1 MLTLKQYIAEQIERR
16 LLNIEIFEMA
26 ISRKEF
32 IRKFSGYAW
41 QVAINYVLIRYCSEL
56 IRYCSEVDNYYDTRV
71 HWCKELINNLNS
83 IYLIDISKDNKEHNI
98 QKRAIRQAIEDYD
111 IDDEDKLLRLMKTK
125 ILEEERSTEHLKH
138 IDWNMDIIKKLCG
151 EFSEKCEEIFMLI
164 YKYKNVEDLENY
176 IYNEL

>member
-32 IRKFSGYAW
+32 IRKFSVYAW
-41 QVAINYVLIRYCSEL
+41 QVAINYVLIRYCSE
-56 IRYCSEVDNYYDTRV
+56 VDNYDTRA

-111 IDDEDKLLRLMKTK
+111 IDDGDKLLRLMKTK
-125 ILEEERSTEHLKH
+125 ILEEELSTEHLKH

-151 EFSEKCEEIFMLI
+151 EFSEKCEDVFILI

>member
-16 LLNIEIFEMA
+16 LLNTEIFEMA

-41 QVAINYVLIRYCSEL
+41 QVAVNYVL
-56 IRYCSEVDNYYDTRV
+56 IRYCSEVDNYYDIRA

-98 QKRAIRQAIEDYD
+98 QKRAIRQAIED
-111 IDDEDKLLRLMKTK
+111 
-125 ILEEERSTEHLKH
+125 
-138 IDWNMDIIKKLCG
+138 
-151 EFSEKCEEIFMLI
+151 
-164 YKYKNVEDLENY
+164 
-176 IYNEL
+176 

>member
-16 LLNIEIFEMA
+16 LLNTEIFEMA
-26 ISRKEF
+26 INRREF

-41 QVAINYVLIRYCSEL
+41 QVAVNYVL
-56 IRYCSEVDNYYDTRV
+56 IRYCSEVDNYYDV
-71 HWCKELINNLNS
+71 WADWCKELTNNLNS

-111 IDDEDKLLRLMKTK
+111 IDDEDKLLRLLKTK
-125 ILEEERSTEHLKH
+125 ILIEERSIEHLKH
-138 IDWNMDIIKKLCG
+138 IDWNMDIIKKLCV
-151 EFSEKCEEIFMLI
+151 EFSEKCEDVFMLL
-164 YKYKNVEDLENY
+164 YKYQNVEDLENY

>member
-16 LLNIEIFEMA
+16 LLNTEIFEMA

-41 QVAINYVLIRYCSEL
+41 QVAINYVLIRYCSE
-56 IRYCSEVDNYYDTRV
+56 VDNYDTRAY
-71 HWCKELINNLNS
+71 WCKELINNLNS

-111 IDDEDKLLRLMKTK
+111 IDDGDKLLRLMKTK
-125 ILEEERSTEHLKH
+125 ILIEERSTEHLKH
-138 IDWNMDIIKKLCG
+138 IDWNMDIIKKLCD
-151 EFSEKCEEIFMLI
+151 EFSEKCEDVFILI

>member
-41 QVAINYVLIRYCSEL
+41 QVAVNYVLIRYCSE
-56 IRYCSEVDNYYDTRV
+56 VDNHYDAWAD
-71 HWCKELINNLNS
+71 WCEELINNLNS

-111 IDDEDKLLRLMKTK
+111 IDDENKLLRLMKTK
-125 ILEEERSTEHLKH
+125 ILIEERSIDHLKH
-138 IDWNMDIIKKLCG
+138 IELNMNIIKKLCA
-151 EFSEKCEEIFMLI
+151 EFSEKCEDVFMLI

>member
-32 IRKFSGYAW
+32 IRKFSVYAW
-41 QVAINYVLIRYCSEL
+41 QVAINYVLIRYCSE
-56 IRYCSEVDNYYDTRV
+56 VDNYDTRA

-111 IDDEDKLLRLMKTK
+111 IDDGDKLLRLMKTK

-151 EFSEKCEEIFMLI
+151 EFSEKCEDVFILI

>member
-1 MLTLKQYIAEQIERR
+1 M
-16 LLNIEIFEMA
+16 
-26 ISRKEF
+26 
-32 IRKFSGYAW
+32 
-41 QVAINYVLIRYCSEL
+41 
-56 IRYCSEVDNYYDTRV
+56 
-71 HWCKELINNLNS
+71 INNLNS
-83 IYLIDISKDNKEHNI
+83 IYLIDIYKDNKEHNI

-111 IDDEDKLLRLMKTK
+111 IDDENKLLRLMKTK

-151 EFSEKCEEIFMLI
+151 EFSEKCGEIFMLI

>member
-16 LLNIEIFEMA
+16 LLNTEIFEMA

-41 QVAINYVLIRYCSEL
+41 QVAINYVLIRYCSE
-56 IRYCSEVDNYYDTRV
+56 VDNYDTRA

-98 QKRAIRQAIEDYD
+98 QK
-111 IDDEDKLLRLMKTK
+111 K
-125 ILEEERSTEHLKH
+125 S
-138 IDWNMDIIKKLCG
+138 N
-151 EFSEKCEEIFMLI
+151 
-164 YKYKNVEDLENY
+164 
-176 IYNEL
+176 

>member
-1 MLTLKQYIAEQIERR
+1 MLTLKQYIVEQIERR

-41 QVAINYVLIRYCSEL
+41 EVAVNYVLIRYCSE
-56 IRYCSEVDNYYDTRV
+56 IDNYYDTRA
-71 HWCKELINNLNS
+71 HWCEELINNLNS

-125 ILEEERSTEHLKH
+125 ILIEERSIEQKRL
-138 IDWNMDIIKKLCG
+138 M
-151 EFSEKCEEIFMLI
+151 
-164 YKYKNVEDLENY
+164 NY
-176 IYNEL
+176 NR

>member
-1 MLTLKQYIAEQIERR
+1 MNMLTLKQYIAEQIERR
-16 LLNIEIFEMA
+16 LLNTEIFEMA

-41 QVAINYVLIRYCSEL
+41 QVAVNYVL
-56 IRYCSEVDNYYDTRV
+56 IRYCSEVDNYYDTRA

-111 IDDEDKLLRLMKTK
+111 IDDEDKLLRLMKIK
-125 ILEEERSTEHLKH
+125 ISEEERSTEHLKH
-138 IDWNMDIIKKLCG
+138 IDWNMDIIKKLCA
-151 EFSEKCEEIFMLI
+151 EFSEKCEDVFMLI
-164 YKYKNVEDLENY
+164 YKYQNVEDLENY

>member
-1 MLTLKQYIAEQIERR
+1 
-16 LLNIEIFEMA
+16 MA

-41 QVAINYVLIRYCSEL
+41 EVAVNYVL
-56 IRYCSEVDNYYDTRV
+56 IRYCSEVDNYYDIRM
-71 HWCKELINNLNS
+71 HWCNELINNLNN

-125 ILEEERSTEHLKH
+125 ILIEERAIEHLKH
-138 IDWNMDIIKKLCG
+138 ID
-151 EFSEKCEEIFMLI
+151 
-164 YKYKNVEDLENY
+164 
-176 IYNEL
+176 